1 VSERPPDLAPLP
13 REPPLII
20 VLSGPSG
27 AGKDAVRD
35 VLLRWEPR
43 IHRVVTATTR
53 PPRPAERTGHDYYFI
68 SEEEF
73 DKVLETGGFAEH
85 AFVYDHRNGVPRIEL
100 EDPLLAGR
108 DAIARLDVQG
118 AATIK
123 RHFPDALLIFVAP
136 PSIEE
141 SARRLHERHTDTPD
155 EQQRRI
161 ETAMREMEA
170 ASDFDYIVENETGKL
185 EETAR
190 RIIEILIEEK
200 RRRSGG

>member
-1 VSERPPDLAPLP
+1 
-13 REPPLII
+13 LIT

-27 AGKDAVRD
+27 AGKDSVRD

-53 PPRPAERTGHDYYFI
+53 PPRPTEHLGHDYYFI

-73 DKVLETGGFAEH
+73 DKILETGGFAEY

-100 EDPLLAGR
+100 EDPLMAGH

-118 AATIK
+118 AGTIK
-123 RHFPDALLIFVAP
+123 RLYPDALLIFIAP
-136 PSIEE
+136 PSVEE
-141 SARRLHERHTDTPD
+141 TARRMQQRHTDSP
-155 EQQRRI
+155 EQQQRRI
-161 ETAMREMEA
+161 ETATREMQA
-170 ASDFDYIVENETGKL
+170 ASDFDYVVENQTGKL

-190 RIIEILIEEK
+190 RIIQILIDEK
-200 RRRSGG
+200 RKRSGG

>member
-13 REPPLII
+13 REPPLIV

-53 PPRPAERTGHDYYFI
+53 PPRPAERPGDDYYFI

-141 SARRLHERHTDTPD
+141 SARRLHERHTDTPE

-190 RIIEILIEEK
+190 RIIQILIEEK

>member
-1 VSERPPDLAPLP
+1 VSDRPPDLAPLP

-27 AGKDAVRD
+27 AGKDSVRD

-43 IHRVVTATTR
+43 LHRVVTVTTR
-53 PPRPAERTGHDYYFI
+53 SARPAERPGHDYYFI
-68 SEEEF
+68 TDEEF
-73 DKVLETGGFAEH
+73 DKIVETGGFAEH

-100 EDPLLAGR
+100 EDALLAGH

-123 RHFPDALLIFVAP
+123 RLYPDALLIFIKP

-141 SARRLHERHTDTPD
+141 SARRMQQRHTDTPQ

-161 ETAMREMEA
+161 ETATREMQ
-170 ASDFDYIVENETGKL
+170 ASSEFDYVVENQTGKL

-190 RIIEILIEEK
+190 RIIEILTKEK
-200 RRRSGG
+200 RRRSGT